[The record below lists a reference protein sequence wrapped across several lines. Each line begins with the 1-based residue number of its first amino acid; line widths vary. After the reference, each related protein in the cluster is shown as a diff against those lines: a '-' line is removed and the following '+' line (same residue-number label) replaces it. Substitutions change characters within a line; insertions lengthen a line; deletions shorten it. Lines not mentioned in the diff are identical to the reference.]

1 VVFYDKPNREDEL
14 GDGAEAEGE
23 HREGQEEGQVAASAA
38 EAAER
43 TGQVFGN
50 VRDDGAGLTPGS
62 KPKEVKEEL

>member
-1 VVFYDKPNREDEL
+1 MVFYDKPNREDEL

-23 HREGQEEGQVAASAA
+23 QVAASAA